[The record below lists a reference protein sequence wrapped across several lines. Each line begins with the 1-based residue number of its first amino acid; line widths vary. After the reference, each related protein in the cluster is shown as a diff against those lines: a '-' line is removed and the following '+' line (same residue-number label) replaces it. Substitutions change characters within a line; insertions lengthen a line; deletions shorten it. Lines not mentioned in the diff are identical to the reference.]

1 MTIHSR
7 SQSGGLRQKVKAGQT
22 KNNNFGKKYKA
33 QRCRMN
39 DKTWKYLDI
48 NKNDRD
54 VCLVGRCGIYW
65 SVQDRREI
73 CFQVRAQV
81 RWTIRDREGVSQWK
95 KVLRLEPY
103 RFLLLFWNPPKY
115 GYPNIYL
122 DGLESCKLL
131 IIVIKQVQN
140 ILIQSLETHDQS
152 CISLLKAD
160 CKLHRWWHFHLFIIR
175 RYKHIN
181 THNITE
187 RNRRIISCEIFSLR
201 LYGTLPYWRYLSN

>member
-1 MTIHSR
+1 MWVEKKNGGVIKRKQNYMTVKLENCNKIIYFSENVDGCCWPPSLLNQTDNRITKIMWRKIMTIHTR

-22 KNNNFGKKYKA
+22 KNNNFGKKYKV

-39 DKTWKYLDI
+39 DKTWKYLDM

-54 VCLVGRCGIYW
+54 FCLVGRCGIYW

-81 RWTIRDREGVSQWK
+81 RWTLRDREGVSQWK

-122 DGLESCKLL
+122 DGLESCKLWR
-131 IIVIKQVQN
+131 
-140 ILIQSLETHDQS
+140 IL
-152 CISLLKAD
+152 
-160 CKLHRWWHFHLFIIR
+160 
-175 RYKHIN
+175 
-181 THNITE
+181 
-187 RNRRIISCEIFSLR
+187 
-201 LYGTLPYWRYLSN
+201 LSSS

>member
-1 MTIHSR
+1 MSVEKKNGSIIKRKQNYMTVKLENCNKIIYFSENVDGCCWPPSLLNQTDNRITKIMWRKIMTIHTR

-22 KNNNFGKKYKA
+22 KNNNFGKKYKV

-39 DKTWKYLDI
+39 DKTWKYLDM

-54 VCLVGRCGIYW
+54 FCLVGRCGIYW

-122 DGLESCKLL
+122 DGLESCKLWR
-131 IIVIKQVQN
+131 
-140 ILIQSLETHDQS
+140 IL
-152 CISLLKAD
+152 
-160 CKLHRWWHFHLFIIR
+160 
-175 RYKHIN
+175 
-181 THNITE
+181 
-187 RNRRIISCEIFSLR
+187 
-201 LYGTLPYWRYLSN
+201 LSSS

>member
-1 MTIHSR
+1 MSVEKKNGSIIKRKQNYMTVKLENCNKIIYFSENVDGCCWPPSLLNQTDNRITKIMWRKIMTIHTR
-7 SQSGGLRQKVKAGQT
+7 SQSSGLRQKVKAGQT
-22 KNNNFGKKYKA
+22 KNNNFGKKYKV

-39 DKTWKYLDI
+39 DKTWKYLDM

-54 VCLVGRCGIYW
+54 FCLVGRCGIYW

-122 DGLESCKLL
+122 DGLESCKLWR
-131 IIVIKQVQN
+131 
-140 ILIQSLETHDQS
+140 IL
-152 CISLLKAD
+152 
-160 CKLHRWWHFHLFIIR
+160 
-175 RYKHIN
+175 
-181 THNITE
+181 
-187 RNRRIISCEIFSLR
+187 
-201 LYGTLPYWRYLSN
+201 LSSS